1 MAAPGGFNA
10 RGGGVVRTVVVVVVV
25 VVVLIVLTECTRFVV
40 GKLLNSVVGTVSVS
54 ELASLVDAI
63 GVGGT
68 VLVCAGAGEVIV
80 GEATTPGVEHP
91 LIVTMRAT
99 ATNSDRITAIATI
112 SAICLRSQFLFTVIS
127 CFSNFL
133 HSIIQRARF
142 TLPISLHRRIVY

>member
-1 MAAPGGFNA
+1 M
-10 RGGGVVRTVVVVVVV
+10 
-25 VVVLIVLTECTRFVV
+25 
-40 GKLLNSVVGTVSVS
+40 
-54 ELASLVDAI
+54 LVDA
-63 GVGGT
+63 VVVDAAVVDET
-68 VLVCAGAGEVIV
+68 VLVCSVTGEVIE
-80 GEATTPGVEHP
+80 GEATTPGAEHP

>member
-1 MAAPGGFNA
+1 M
-10 RGGGVVRTVVVVVVV
+10 
-25 VVVLIVLTECTRFVV
+25 
-40 GKLLNSVVGTVSVS
+40 
-54 ELASLVDAI
+54 LVDA
-63 GVGGT
+63 VVVDET
-68 VLVCAGAGEVIV
+68 VLVCSGAGAVIE

-127 CFSNFL
+127 CYLNFP
-133 HSIIQRARF
+133 HSITERYRF